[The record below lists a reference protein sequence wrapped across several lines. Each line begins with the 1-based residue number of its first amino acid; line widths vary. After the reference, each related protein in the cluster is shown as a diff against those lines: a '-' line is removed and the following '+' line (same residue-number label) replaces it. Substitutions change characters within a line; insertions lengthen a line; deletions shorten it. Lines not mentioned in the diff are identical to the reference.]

1 MGKKAVP
8 QAKPGA
14 MKQPGRER
22 RRGERC
28 RCSLYRLF
36 LPHRRCYRHAE
47 ERRHAR
53 KSDPSREV
61 VFVNESKVVEE
72 VLRQL
77 AITKIDHTKNDDA
90 LYTIEK

>member
-1 MGKKAVP
+1 MMVWQKGKELGLK
-8 QAKPGA
+8 
-14 MKQPGRER
+14 
-22 RRGERC
+22 
-28 RCSLYRLF
+28 
-36 LPHRRCYRHAE
+36 
-47 ERRHAR
+47 
-53 KSDPSREV
+53 V